1 MILPLTFGQALI
13 QYFVS
18 PVLSL
23 LVIVIF
29 VGVVLSWL
37 IAFNVVNP
45 HNQFVR
51 AIWQFSSAVT
61 EPLLRP
67 IRRVIP
73 PLGGMDLSPL
83 VLLLVVYFIQG
94 YVLQQLFFALG

>member
-1 MILPLTFGQALI
+1 MSESANIFQALL

-18 PVLSL
+18 PILSI

-29 VGVVLSWL
+29 VSVVLSWL

-45 HNQFVR
+45 HNQLVN
-51 AIWQFSSAVT
+51 AIWRFTSALT

-67 IRRVIP
+67 IRRFVP

-83 VLLLVVYFIQG
+83 ILLLVVYFIQG
-94 YVLQQLFFALG
+94 WVLPRLYIALG